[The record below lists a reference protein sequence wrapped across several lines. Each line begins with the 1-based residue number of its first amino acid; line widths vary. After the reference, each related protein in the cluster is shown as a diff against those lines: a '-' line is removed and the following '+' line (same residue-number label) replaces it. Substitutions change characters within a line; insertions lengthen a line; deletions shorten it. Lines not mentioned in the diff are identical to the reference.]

1 MTEIITSHINTDFD
15 GLAAMLAARHLYP
28 GAEIV
33 LSGSPERSLHEFFLN
48 TCGYVYPF
56 KRLRDIDLE
65 TITRL
70 IIVDTRQRSRLGPLA
85 EVADRPGV
93 EVVVYDHHPPSDED
107 LENVDFIEVAEVGAV
122 VTLLSEKLRQRQV
135 TLPVDEATMMLIGL
149 YEDTGSLTFKGTTR
163 RDFMAAAWLVDQGGD
178 LETVAGV
185 INSPLDREQVA
196 LLNDLLSSQRIFYP
210 RGQKVVLVEAS
221 RDDYIPDVAMVVH
234 RLRDIERHEIIIA
247 LLRLDDKVYL
257 IGRSHTPALD
267 VGRLLAHFGGGGHH
281 YAAAAVSRDLTLI
294 QCREKVL
301 ELLEKEIVP
310 PLTAA
315 DLMTSPILTIAPD
328 RSLEEAASILTR
340 YNINVLPVVDEG
352 EDGGLRG
359 LITRQVVEK
368 ALYHGLKDLAVSEYM
383 STEYEPVAPGADLNL
398 IKELIVER
406 NQRFLP
412 VVDERGGVIGAIT
425 RKDLLQ
431 ALYDREGAR
440 QDGQPQGGGT
450 TPKVRR
456 KSVKGLLAESFPED
470 LRETFRRLGRL
481 AEELGFN
488 AFLVGG
494 VVRDLLLR
502 RPNLDIDIVVEGD
515 GVALARAYGE
525 RYSCRCHAH
534 IPFRTAVLS
543 TPEGYKIDIASTR
556 LEYYDS
562 PASLPKVE
570 QSSLKVDLYRRDF
583 TINTLVVCLNPGH
596 YGELRDYFGASRD
609 LKERSIR
616 VLHNLSFVE
625 DPTRIFRAIRF
636 EQKFN
641 FTIGRQ
647 TQHLI
652 HNAVRVGFLRR
663 LSGSRILNELK
674 LICAESD
681 PLPIFTRM
689 SQFRLWREIFPEL
702 KTRIDS
708 QALGRRLQAVRE
720 VVTWYE
726 YLYLEES
733 VPAWKVYLLAFMD
746 GLSQA
751 QAGYCVARLGF
762 DDNLGRR
769 FIRARQRGIEVAAE
783 LGRCYRGEREPSGS
797 ELYHL
802 LRELPCEVLLYIMAG
817 HENERVKKALSHYI
831 TRLQFIK
838 TEIGGRELIALGLKP
853 GPMFKRILDQV
864 LEARLDGRVHTRE
877 EELELVEELAF
888 SGALPEDGE
897 TGEEQP

>member
-1 MTEIITSHINTDFD
+1 
-15 GLAAMLAARHLYP
+15 
-28 GAEIV
+28 
-33 LSGSPERSLHEFFLN
+33 
-48 TCGYVYPF
+48 
-56 KRLRDIDLE
+56 
-65 TITRL
+65 
-70 IIVDTRQRSRLGPLA
+70 
-85 EVADRPGV
+85 
-93 EVVVYDHHPPSDED
+93 
-107 LENVDFIEVAEVGAV
+107 
-122 VTLLSEKLRQRQV
+122 
-135 TLPVDEATMMLIGL
+135 GL

-163 RDFMAAAWLVDQGGD
+163 RDFIAAAWLVDQGGD

-185 INSPLDREQVA
+185 VSSPLDREQVA
-196 LLNDLLSSQRIFYP
+196 LLNDLLSSQREFYP
-210 RGQKVVLVEAS
+210 RGQKVVMVEAS
-221 RDDYIPDVAMVVH
+221 REHYVPDVAMVVH

-310 PLTAA
+310 PFTAA

-328 RSLEEAASILTR
+328 RSLEEAAAILTR

-352 EDGGLRG
+352 EDDGGLRG

-412 VVDERGGVIGAIT
+412 VVDERGGVVGAIT

-431 ALYDREGAR
+431 ALYDRDGAR
-440 QDGQPQGGGT
+440 QDGQQKNEG

-470 LRETFRRLGRL
+470 LREIFRRLGQL
-481 AEELGFN
+481 AEELGYN
-488 AFLVGG
+488 IFLVGG

-515 GVALARAYGE
+515 GMALARAYGE
-525 RYSCRCHAH
+525 RYHCRCHTHA
-534 IPFRTAVLS
+534 PFRTAVLS
-543 TPEGYKIDIASTR
+543 TSEGYKIDIASTR

-583 TINTLVVCLNPGH
+583 TINTLVVCLNPAH
-596 YGELRDYFGASRD
+596 YGELRDYFGAGRD

-663 LSGSRILNELK
+663 LSGFRILHELK

-681 PLPIFTRM
+681 PLPIFARM

-702 KTRIDS
+702 KARIES
-708 QALGRRLQAVRE
+708 QALGRRLRAVRE

-726 YLYLEES
+726 YLYLEEKAE
-733 VPAWKVYLLAFMD
+733 VWKVYFLAFMD
-746 GLSQA
+746 GLNQA
-751 QAGYCVARLGF
+751 QAGYCVTRLGF

-783 LGRCYRGEREPSGS
+783 LGRCYRGDRELSGA
-797 ELYHL
+797 ELYRL
-802 LRELPCEVLLYIMAG
+802 LQELPCEVLLYIMAG

-831 TRLQFIK
+831 TRLQFIR
-838 TEIGGRELIALGLKP
+838 TEIGGHELIGLGLQP
-853 GPMFKRILDQV
+853 GPLFKKILDRV
-864 LEARLDGRVHTRE
+864 LEARLDGQVHTRE
-877 EELELVEELAF
+877 EELELVRDLVA
-888 SGALPEDGE
+888 GWGQEDD
-897 TGEEQP
+897 